1 MKKIRPIKN
10 IWYDQLNNYIA
21 VSITRSAD
29 SFKDKIVS
37 LFKTNAPKKTA
48 YGRGK
53 KLSKPKIKNT
63 RKKKKKPSEKRKKYK
78 LKIKYL
84 EIFGHF
90 LQQKKKKKKG
100 IRQKKTQ

>member
-1 MKKIRPIKN
+1 M
-10 IWYDQLNNYIA
+10 
-21 VSITRSAD
+21 SITRSAD

-63 RKKKKKPSEKRKKYK
+63 RKKKKKTIR
-78 LKIKYL
+78 
-84 EIFGHF
+84 
-90 LQQKKKKKKG
+90 KKKK
-100 IRQKKTQ
+100 I